1 MSLSG
6 DMNNAVQLILMISS
20 KWIHKIHIQSVFWE
34 LGSKYVDLLRRRDF
48 YRYLS
53 KSHAGKGW

>member
-20 KWIHKIHIQSVFWE
+20 KWIHEIHIQSVFWE
-34 LGSKYVDLLRRRDF
+34 LGSKYVDLLRRREIFIDT
-48 YRYLS
+48 
-53 KSHAGKGW
+53 